1 MAADVKGGA
10 LKGFHFAEVINE
22 WKDFRNL
29 CKDLKFLIYAFY
41 VSKLRLII
49 YRFQIDLLL
58 LVCIYILDSLM
69 FEELFYLA

>member
-49 YRFQIDLLL
+49 YRFDLFMTF
-58 LVCIYILDSLM
+58 CCWFAFTFWIH
-69 FEELFYLA
+69 